1 MSEANRAVEG
11 APATRLQMGS
21 GGAAPSDKSMSEA
34 NRAVE
39 GAPATRLQMGSGG
52 AASSDKSMSE
62 APAIDLDVVDLSVP
76 RAVHIVGVG
85 GAGMSA
91 IASVLAAMGH
101 TVTGSDLKGSPGLD
115 RLAARGIGVT
125 VGHDAANIG
134 DAELVAVSTA
144 VPAHN
149 AEVVE
154 AHKRGVPVVR
164 RSRLL
169 AAICATR
176 RTLAVAGTHGKTT
189 TSSMLALILV
199 EAGMRPSFIIGG
211 DVNEIGTGA
220 VWDDDGEPFVVEAD
234 ESDGTFLELGVW
246 GGLVTNVEADHL
258 DYYGSVEAMRGAFE
272 RFVSELDGPR
282 VVGIDL
288 PWGAELAQAVGA
300 AGRPVVTVGTVA
312 GADYRIE
319 NLSLARVGAH
329 FDLVRRGERLGRIE
343 LPVPGAHNA
352 TNAACAAALAMES
365 GARFGAVRAALGR
378 YAGVARRLQFRG
390 EAAGV
395 TFIDDYAHL
404 PTEVAAATAA
414 VAAGGWSRVVVVFQ
428 PHRYSRIGALW
439 AGFGTSFGAADQVVV
454 TDIYASGEQPVPGV
468 TGKLIV
474 DAVLGEQPFLP
485 VAYLPHRN
493 DLVSYLRGAL
503 RPGDLCL
510 TLGAGDLTSL
520 PDEMLA
526 VLGPAPAERPPAV
539 AGASKL
545 AGASGVGSG

>member
-1 MSEANRAVEG
+1 MNSE
-11 APATRLQMGS
+11 
-21 GGAAPSDKSMSEA
+21 
-34 NRAVE
+34 
-39 GAPATRLQMGSGG
+39 
-52 AASSDKSMSE
+52 
-62 APAIDLDVVDLSVP
+62 IDLDVVDLSVP

-101 TVTGSDLKGSPGLD
+101 TVTGSDLKASPGLD
-115 RLAARGIGVT
+115 RLSARGIGVT
-125 VGHDAANIG
+125 VGHAAANIG
-134 DAELVAVSTA
+134 NADLVAVSTA
-144 VPAHN
+144 VPARN
-149 AEVVE
+149 EEVVAARE
-154 AHKRGVPVVR
+154 RGVPVVR
-164 RSRLL
+164 RSRIL

-220 VWDDDGEPFVVEAD
+220 VWDDGEPFVVEAD
-234 ESDGTFLELGVW
+234 ESDGTFLELDAW
-246 GGLVTNVEADHL
+246 GGVVTNVEADHL
-258 DYYGSVEAMRGAFE
+258 DYYGSVEAMRDAFA
-272 RFVSELDGPR
+272 RFVSELSGPR

-288 PWGAELAQAVGA
+288 PWGAELAQTVRA
-300 AGRPVVTVGTVA
+300 AGNEVVTVGTVA
-312 GADYRIE
+312 DADYRIE
-319 NLSLARVGAH
+319 ALALARVGAH

-352 TNAACAAALAMES
+352 TNAACAAALAMEA
-365 GARFGAVRAALGR
+365 GAPFSAVQAALER

-404 PTEVAAATAA
+404 PTEVAAATSA
-414 VAAGGWSRVVVVFQ
+414 VAAGGWRRVVVVFQ

-439 AGFGTSFGAADQVVV
+439 SGFATSFAAADQVVV

-474 DAVLGEQPFLP
+474 DAVLAEQPFLP
-485 VAYLPHRN
+485 VAYLPRRD
-493 DLVSYLRGAL
+493 DLVSYLRTSL

-520 PDEMLA
+520 PDELIA
-526 VLGPAPAERPPAV
+526 A
-539 AGASKL
+539 L
-545 AGASGVGSG
+545 AGTSASGPSASPPPSAVGAAGVGGG